1 MALLIDRIYSA
12 VKFFINTDVRGN
24 VTPSEFDIAL
34 NNAIQ
39 DRNEDYFYDISRL
52 VNRENRGLMP
62 NFLENIA
69 DRNREKVSHY
79 LVDETPLVLVS
90 GSDNKYTLPE
100 DYRYIDEISI
110 GGVTSF
116 EMCKDSKEF
125 NIIKT
130 HATSQYPVLVKI
142 GNTIKVSPATT
153 EDATITYL
161 RQPKFPKWSFV
172 KVNGAELFNPSAS
185 DFQDA
190 DIHPSEENEIIRRVL
205 MSFGVN
211 LKEQDIQQY
220 SMNKENTEFNQTNAS

>member
-34 NNAIQ
+34 NDAILS
-39 DRNEDYFYDISRL
+39 RNEEYFYDISRL

-69 DRNREKVSHY
+69 DRYREKVSHY
-79 LVDETPLVLVS
+79 LVDETPLALVS
-90 GSDNKYTLPE
+90 GADNKYDLPE

-116 EMCKDSKEF
+116 EECKSSKEF
-125 NIIKT
+125 NIVKT
-130 HATSQYPVLVKI
+130 QATSQYPVLVKI
-142 GNTIKVSPATT
+142 ANTIKVYPATE
-153 EDATITYL
+153 EDVTITYL
-161 RQPKFPKWSFV
+161 RKIKFPKWTHV
-172 KVNGAELFNPSAS
+172 KVNGAELFNPSAN

-205 MSFGVN
+205 MSFGIN
-211 LKEQDIQQY
+211 LKEQDIQQFTA
-220 SMNKENTEFNQTNAS
+220 SKENVEFNQNNAS